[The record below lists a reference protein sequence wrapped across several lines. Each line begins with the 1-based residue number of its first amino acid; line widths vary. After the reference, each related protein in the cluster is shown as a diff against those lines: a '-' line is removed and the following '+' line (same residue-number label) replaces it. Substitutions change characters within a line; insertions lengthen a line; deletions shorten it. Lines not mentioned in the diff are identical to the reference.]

1 MEHSIESYL
10 QRQSTEVLEML
21 LLQYEQTED
30 VLGLAAL
37 IRSILEQRYT
47 NT

>member
-1 MEHSIESYL
+1 MEHSIENYL
-10 QRQSTEVLEML
+10 QRQSTELLEML

-30 VLGLAAL
+30 VLGLTAL

-47 NT
+47 NA